1 MSTDSST
8 AAAKKRASATSPKR
22 TSEDDHRRKR
32 RNRPTQS
39 CLNCH
44 TSKRMCDRQRPC
56 GRCTQLGL
64 TGLCVY
70 EVDNPSHRANAQ
82 DEAARLQK
90 RVAELESIIRELK
103 NKPHPRWA
111 QSGAT
116 PAGGSSPGSLL
127 ADESGAATSSSSGA
141 HSPGYFAMQP
151 KSPGRTR
158 ERTPAS
164 PSAALEAPS
173 GPSSGPSVFAPPSP
187 LNTPSPAAH
196 SPTDPTFCHGADIT
210 SMLTP
215 DYDLSS
221 LLTSCHTSTPGGAP
235 DGYFN
240 DMIESLLTTTNPCSG
255 GHGAGDHCGC
265 LNDHTSYSTVLE
277 LSLRLRR
284 AVEVLSRYAK
294 HGAQSDCKVHRGIT
308 ELDRFTTTAL
318 GNIVSPPE
326 PISSQ
331 PRTPPLPAP
340 GAFGRPAYAG
350 ERHPQNGAPAT
361 LAPGALQSP
370 RAWDFKS
377 YPSPPWD
384 DSFMSWE
391 PLRQPSEWPQ
401 GAGL

>member
-1 MSTDSST
+1 MSSDSAT
-8 AAAKKRASATSPKR
+8 AKKRASATSPKR
-22 TSEDDHRRKR
+22 TPEDDHRRKR

-111 QSGAT
+111 QSG
-116 PAGGSSPGSLL
+116 GGTNNSSTTSLVPDD
-127 ADESGAATSSSSGA
+127 ASSMASSSKERQ
-141 HSPGYFAMQP
+141 SPGYFAIPP
-151 KSPGRTR
+151 KSPVRPR

-164 PSAALEAPS
+164 PSAALETPS
-173 GPSSGPSVFAPPSP
+173 GPSSGASAFGSPSP
-187 LNTPSPAAH
+187 LNTPSPLAH
-196 SPTDPTFCHGADIT
+196 SPIEPYPGPGTDVMG
-210 SMLTP
+210 SMLNA
-215 DYDLSS
+215 DYDLST
-221 LLTSCHTSTPGGAP
+221 LLTSCHTSGDPAAVT
-235 DGYFN
+235 DGYLN
-240 DMIESLLTTTNPCSG
+240 DMLENLLSTPNACSAD
-255 GHGAGDHCGC
+255 HSQDHCGC

-284 AVEVLSRYAK
+284 ATEILSRYAK
-294 HGAQSDCKVHRGIT
+294 HGAQSDCKVHRGIS

-318 GNIVSPPE
+318 GNILTPPE
-326 PISSQ
+326 ATSSQ
-331 PRTPPLPAP
+331 PRTPPLPAT
-340 GAFGRPAYAG
+340 GHFGRPPYTGAG
-350 ERHPQNGAPAT
+350 PSQNGSA
-361 LAPGALQSP
+361 GALQSP
-370 RAWDFKS
+370 RAWDFKHAHAQS

-391 PLRQPSEWPQ
+391 PLRQPADWSQ

>member
-1 MSTDSST
+1 MSAEPTT
-8 AAAKKRASATSPKR
+8 AKKRSSAASPKR

-70 EVDNPSHRANAQ
+70 EVDNPSHRTNAQ

-116 PAGGSSPGSLL
+116 TAPGDSTTGPHAGGSSPT
-127 ADESGAATSSSSGA
+127 ASSSQGPQS
-141 HSPGYFAMQP
+141 SYFAIPP
-151 KSPGRTR
+151 KSSPRPR
-158 ERTPAS
+158 DRTPSS
-164 PSAALEAPS
+164 PCADTLSP
-173 GPSSGPSVFAPPSP
+173 PSSGTSGFGSPSP
-187 LNTPSPAAH
+187 LHTPSPLMHTPVEPFPCPNAEVM
-196 SPTDPTFCHGADIT
+196 ST
-210 SMLTP
+210 MLSSE
-215 DYDLSS
+215 YDLS
-221 LLTSCHTSTPGGAP
+221 T
-235 DGYFN
+235 
-240 DMIESLLTTTNPCSG
+240 LLTTCNVPNSATGQDGYLSDMLETILSAPEPCTG
-255 GHGAGDHCGC
+255 GHGGDHCGC

-284 AVEVLSRYAK
+284 AAEVLSRYAK
-294 HGAQSDCKVHRGIT
+294 HGAQSDCKVHKGIS
-308 ELDRFTTTAL
+308 ELDRFTTVAL
-318 GNIVSPPE
+318 SNIVSPPE
-326 PISSQ
+326 ALPSH
-331 PRTPPLPAP
+331 PRTPPLPAN
-340 GAFGRPAYAG
+340 ALFGRTAYPG
-350 ERHPQNGAPAT
+350 SHPPNASTASIPPQ
-361 LAPGALQSP
+361 ALHSP
-370 RAWDFKS
+370 RSWDFKHNQPQS

-391 PLRQPSEWPQ
+391 PLRQPTEWPQ
-401 GAGL
+401 GGLS

>member
-1 MSTDSST
+1 MSTDSAT
-8 AAAKKRASATSPKR
+8 AKKRASAASPKR

-70 EVDNPSHRANAQ
+70 EVDNPSSHRANAQ

-111 QSGAT
+111 QPGSA
-116 PAGGSSPGSLL
+116 PANCPSPASLL
-127 ADESGAATSSSSGA
+127 ADESGAATSPSAGG
-141 HSPGYFAMQP
+141 HSPGYFAIP
-151 KSPGRTR
+151 PRSPTTR
-158 ERTPAS
+158 ERTPIS
-164 PSAALEAPS
+164 PSATLEAPA
-173 GPSSGPSVFAPPSP
+173 GPSAGPSAFGPPSP

-196 SPTDPTFCHGADIT
+196 SPTDPYSCHGGDALS
-210 SMLTP
+210 SMLAAE
-215 DYDLSS
+215 YDLSS
-221 LLTSCHTSTPGGAP
+221 LLSSSPASAQGGVA
-235 DGYFN
+235 DGYLN
-240 DMIESLLTTTNPCSG
+240 DMLESLLSAPEPCPS
-255 GHGAGDHCGC
+255 GHGHDDHCGC

-284 AVEVLSRYAK
+284 AVEILSRYTK
-294 HGAQSDCKVHRGIT
+294 HGAQSDCKVHRRISD
-308 ELDRFTTTAL
+308 LDRFTTTAL

-326 PISSQ
+326 PIASQ
-331 PRTPPLPAP
+331 PRTPPLPVP
-340 GAFGRPAYAG
+340 GAFGRAPYTG
-350 ERHPQNGAPAT
+350 ERHSQNGAAVA
-361 LAPGALQSP
+361 LAPGPLQSP

-391 PLRQPSEWPQ
+391 PLRQPSEWSQ